1 MDATEQTPAGGEGE
15 GTAPA
20 PSSVVQE
27 PETNAGTLLTSAES
41 NEGKQQ
47 AEPQKGGEGEAGEAG
62 AEGQAEGEEG
72 AKKEEGE
79 GEKQGAP
86 EKYEDFKMPEGTELD
101 TEVGTAFQ
109 GVAKELNLSQEQAQG
124 LIDKVAPVM
133 QKRSIERIAA
143 ISNEWMERS
152 KSDKEFGGQNLTQSL
167 SDIARLRDTFARNAD
182 GQVDADIQ
190 EFLNSPMG
198 NHPGALRFLARIGKH
213 FGEAKYPGG
222 GSAEDGRYTAEQ
234 FYQDAMKGGK

>member
-1 MDATEQTPAGGEGE
+1 MEATEQTPTGGV

-20 PSSVVQE
+20 PAAQE
-27 PETNAGTLLTSAES
+27 SDTNAGTLLTSAES

-47 AEPQKGGEGEAGEAG
+47 AEPQEGGDGGAGEAG
-62 AEGQAEGEEG
+62 AEGQTEGEEG
-72 AKKEEGE
+72 AEKEEGE

-101 TEVGTAFQ
+101 AEVGAAFQ

-124 LIDKVAPVM
+124 FLDKMAPVL
-133 QKRSIERIAA
+133 QKRSADRIAA
-143 ISNEWMERS
+143 ISNEWMEQS
-152 KSDKEFGGQNLTQSL
+152 KADKEFGGQKLMQSL

-182 GQVDADIQ
+182 GSIDADIQ
-190 EFLNSPMG
+190 EFLSSPMG
-198 NHPGALRFLARIGKH
+198 NHPGALRLLSRIGRA

>member
-1 MDATEQTPAGGEGE
+1 MEATEQTPTGGE

-20 PSSVVQE
+20 PAAQE
-27 PETNAGTLLTSAES
+27 SDTNAGTLLTSAES

-47 AEPQKGGEGEAGEAG
+47 AEPQEGGDGGAGEAG
-62 AEGQAEGEEG
+62 AEGQTEGEEG
-72 AKKEEGE
+72 AEKEEGE

-86 EKYEDFKMPEGTELD
+86 EKYDDFKMPEGTELD
-101 TEVGTAFQ
+101 AEVGAAFQ

-124 LIDKVAPVM
+124 FLDKMAPVL
-133 QKRSIERIAA
+133 QKRSADRIAA
-143 ISNEWMERS
+143 ISNEWMEQS
-152 KSDKEFGGQNLTQSL
+152 KADKEFGGQKLMQSL

-182 GQVDADIQ
+182 GSIDADIQ
-190 EFLNSPMG
+190 EFLSSPMG
-198 NHPGALRFLARIGKH
+198 NHPGALRLLSRIGRA

-222 GSAEDGRYTAEQ
+222 GSAEDGRYTAER

>member
-1 MDATEQTPAGGEGE
+1 MEATEQTPVGGE

-20 PSSVVQE
+20 PAAQE
-27 PETNAGTLLTSAES
+27 SDTNAGTLLTAAES
-41 NEGKQQ
+41 TEGQQ
-47 AEPQKGGEGEAGEAG
+47 QTEPKDGEGGAGEAG
-62 AEGQAEGEEG
+62 ADGQAEGEEG
-72 AKKEEGE
+72 AEKEEGE

-101 TEVGTAFQ
+101 AEVGTAFQ
-109 GVAKELNLSQEQAQG
+109 GVAKELNLSQDQAQG
-124 LIDKVAPVM
+124 FLDKMAPVL
-133 QKRSIERIAA
+133 QKRSAERIAE
-143 ISNEWMERS
+143 ISNEWMEQS
-152 KSDKEFGGQNLTQSL
+152 KADKEFGGQKLTQSL

-182 GQVDADIQ
+182 GKVDADIQ
-190 EFLNSPMG
+190 EFLSSPMG
-198 NHPGALRFLARIGKH
+198 NHPGALRLLSRIGRA

>member
-1 MDATEQTPAGGEGE
+1 MEATEQTPTGGE

-20 PSSVVQE
+20 PAAQE
-27 PETNAGTLLTSAES
+27 SDTNAGTLLTSVES

-47 AEPQKGGEGEAGEAG
+47 AEPQAGGDGGAGEAG
-62 AEGQAEGEEG
+62 AEGQTEGEEG
-72 AKKEEGE
+72 AEKEEGE
-79 GEKQGAP
+79 GEKHGAP

-101 TEVGTAFQ
+101 AEVGAAFQ

-124 LIDKVAPVM
+124 FLDKMAPVL
-133 QKRSIERIAA
+133 QKRSADRIAA
-143 ISNEWMERS
+143 ISNEWMEQS
-152 KSDKEFGGQNLTQSL
+152 KADKEFGGQKLMQSL

-182 GQVDADIQ
+182 GSIDADIQ
-190 EFLNSPMG
+190 EFLSSPMG
-198 NHPGALRFLARIGKH
+198 NHPGALRLLSRIGRA

>member
-1 MDATEQTPAGGEGE
+1 MEATEQTPTGGE

-20 PSSVVQE
+20 PAAQE
-27 PETNAGTLLTSAES
+27 SDTNAGTLLTSAES

-47 AEPQKGGEGEAGEAG
+47 AEPQEGGDGGAGEAG
-62 AEGQAEGEEG
+62 AEGQTEGEEG
-72 AKKEEGE
+72 AEKEEGE

-86 EKYEDFKMPEGTELD
+86 EKHEDFKMPEGTELD
-101 TEVGTAFQ
+101 AEVGAAFQ

-124 LIDKVAPVM
+124 FLDKMAPVL
-133 QKRSIERIAA
+133 QKRSADRIAA
-143 ISNEWMERS
+143 ISNEWMEQS
-152 KSDKEFGGQNLTQSL
+152 KADKEFGGQKLMQSL

-182 GQVDADIQ
+182 GSIDADIQ
-190 EFLNSPMG
+190 EFLSSPMG
-198 NHPGALRFLARIGKH
+198 NHPGALRLLSRIGRA

>member
-1 MDATEQTPAGGEGE
+1 MEATEQTPTGGE

-20 PSSVVQE
+20 PAAQE
-27 PETNAGTLLTSAES
+27 SDTNAGTLLTSAES

-47 AEPQKGGEGEAGEAG
+47 AEPQEGGDGGAGEAG
-62 AEGQAEGEEG
+62 AEGQTEGEEG
-72 AKKEEGE
+72 AEKEEGE

-86 EKYEDFKMPEGTELD
+86 EKYEAEGTELD
-101 TEVGTAFQ
+101 AEVGAAFQ

-124 LIDKVAPVM
+124 FLDKMAPVL
-133 QKRSIERIAA
+133 QKRSADRIAA
-143 ISNEWMERS
+143 ISNEWMEQS
-152 KSDKEFGGQNLTQSL
+152 KADKEFGGQKLMQSL

-182 GQVDADIQ
+182 GSIDADIQ
-190 EFLNSPMG
+190 EFLSSPMG
-198 NHPGALRFLARIGKH
+198 NHPGALRLLSRIGRA

>member
-1 MDATEQTPAGGEGE
+1 MEATEQTPTGGE

-20 PSSVVQE
+20 PAAQE
-27 PETNAGTLLTSAES
+27 SDTNAGTLLTSAES

-47 AEPQKGGEGEAGEAG
+47 AEPQEGGDGGAGEAG
-62 AEGQAEGEEG
+62 AEGQTEGEEG
-72 AKKEEGE
+72 AEKEEGE

-101 TEVGTAFQ
+101 AEVGAAFQ

-124 LIDKVAPVM
+124 FLDKMAPVL
-133 QKRSIERIAA
+133 QKRSADRIAA
-143 ISNEWMERS
+143 ISNEWMEQS
-152 KSDKEFGGQNLTQSL
+152 KADKEFGGQKLMQSL

-182 GQVDADIQ
+182 GSIDADIQ
-190 EFLNSPMG
+190 EFLSSPMG
-198 NHPGALRFLARIGKH
+198 NHPGALRLLSRIGRA

-234 FYQDAMKGGK
+234 FYQGAMKGGK

>member
-1 MDATEQTPAGGEGE
+1 MEATEQTPTGGV

-20 PSSVVQE
+20 PAAQE
-27 PETNAGTLLTSAES
+27 SDTNAGTLLTSAES

-47 AEPQKGGEGEAGEAG
+47 AEPQEGGDGGAGEAG
-62 AEGQAEGEEG
+62 AEGQTEGEEG
-72 AKKEEGE
+72 AEKEEGE
-79 GEKQGAP
+79 GEKQGAT

-101 TEVGTAFQ
+101 AEVGAAFQ

-124 LIDKVAPVM
+124 FLDKMAPVL
-133 QKRSIERIAA
+133 QKRSADRIAA
-143 ISNEWMERS
+143 ISNEWMEQS
-152 KSDKEFGGQNLTQSL
+152 KADKEFGGQKLMQSL

-182 GQVDADIQ
+182 GSIDADIQ
-190 EFLNSPMG
+190 EFLSSPMG
-198 NHPGALRFLARIGKH
+198 NHPGALRLLSRIGRA

>member
-1 MDATEQTPAGGEGE
+1 MEATEQTPVGGE

-20 PSSVVQE
+20 PAAQE
-27 PETNAGTLLTSAES
+27 SDTNAGTLLTAAES
-41 NEGKQQ
+41 TEGQQ
-47 AEPQKGGEGEAGEAG
+47 RAEPQDGEGGAGEAG
-62 AEGQAEGEEG
+62 TDGQAEGEEG
-72 AKKEEGE
+72 AEKEEGE

-101 TEVGTAFQ
+101 SEVGTAFQ
-109 GVAKELNLSQEQAQG
+109 GVAKELNLSQDQAQG
-124 LIDKVAPVM
+124 FLDKMAPVL
-133 QKRSIERIAA
+133 QKRSAERIAE
-143 ISNEWMERS
+143 ISNEWMEQS
-152 KSDKEFGGQNLTQSL
+152 KADKEFGGQKLTQSL

-182 GQVDADIQ
+182 GKVDADIQ
-190 EFLNSPMG
+190 EFLSSPMG
-198 NHPGALRFLARIGKH
+198 NHPGALRLLSRIGRA

>member
-1 MDATEQTPAGGEGE
+1 MEATEQTPTGGE

-20 PSSVVQE
+20 PAAQE
-27 PETNAGTLLTSAES
+27 SDTNAGTLLTAAES
-41 NEGKQQ
+41 NEGQQQ
-47 AEPQKGGEGEAGEAG
+47 AEPQGGEGGAGEAG
-62 AEGQAEGEEG
+62 TDGQAEGEEG
-72 AKKEEGE
+72 AEKEEGE

-101 TEVGTAFQ
+101 AEVGTAFQ
-109 GVAKELNLSQEQAQG
+109 GVAKELNLSQDQAQG
-124 LIDKVAPVM
+124 FLDKMAPVL
-133 QKRSIERIAA
+133 QKRSAERIAE
-143 ISNEWMERS
+143 ISNEWMEQS
-152 KSDKEFGGQNLTQSL
+152 KADKEFGGQKLTQSL

-182 GQVDADIQ
+182 GKVDADIQ
-190 EFLNSPMG
+190 EFLSSPMG
-198 NHPGALRFLARIGKH
+198 NHPGALRLLSRIGRA

>member
-1 MDATEQTPAGGEGE
+1 MEATEQTPTGGE

-20 PSSVVQE
+20 PAAQE
-27 PETNAGTLLTSAES
+27 SDMNAGTLLTSAES

-47 AEPQKGGEGEAGEAG
+47 AEPQEGGDGGAGEAG
-62 AEGQAEGEEG
+62 AEGQTEGEEG
-72 AKKEEGE
+72 AEKEEGE

-101 TEVGTAFQ
+101 AEVGAAFQ

-124 LIDKVAPVM
+124 FLDKMAPVL
-133 QKRSIERIAA
+133 QKRSADRIAA
-143 ISNEWMERS
+143 ISNEWMEQS
-152 KSDKEFGGQNLTQSL
+152 KADKEFGGQKLMQSL

-182 GQVDADIQ
+182 GSIDADIQ
-190 EFLNSPMG
+190 EFLSSPMG
-198 NHPGALRFLARIGKH
+198 NHPGALRLLSRIGRA

>member
-1 MDATEQTPAGGEGE
+1 MEATEQTPTGGE

-20 PSSVVQE
+20 PAAQE
-27 PETNAGTLLTSAES
+27 SDTNAGTLLTSAES

-47 AEPQKGGEGEAGEAG
+47 AEPQAGGDGGAGEAG
-62 AEGQAEGEEG
+62 AEGQTEGEEG
-72 AKKEEGE
+72 AEKEEGE
-79 GEKQGAP
+79 GEKHGAP

-101 TEVGTAFQ
+101 AEVGAAFQ

-124 LIDKVAPVM
+124 FLDKMAPVL
-133 QKRSIERIAA
+133 QKRSADRIAA
-143 ISNEWMERS
+143 ISNEWMEQS
-152 KSDKEFGGQNLTQSL
+152 KADKEFGGQKLMQSL

-182 GQVDADIQ
+182 GSIDADIQ
-190 EFLNSPMG
+190 EFLSSPMG
-198 NHPGALRFLARIGKH
+198 NHPGALRLLSRIGRA

>member
-1 MDATEQTPAGGEGE
+1 MEATEQTPIGGE

-20 PSSVVQE
+20 PAAQE
-27 PETNAGTLLTSAES
+27 SDTNAGTLLTSAES

-47 AEPQKGGEGEAGEAG
+47 AEPQEGGDGGAGEAG
-62 AEGQAEGEEG
+62 AEGQTEGEEG
-72 AKKEEGE
+72 AEKEEGE
-79 GEKQGAP
+79 GEKRGAP

-101 TEVGTAFQ
+101 AEVGAAFQ

-124 LIDKVAPVM
+124 FLDKMAPVL
-133 QKRSIERIAA
+133 QKRSADRIAA
-143 ISNEWMERS
+143 ISNEWMEQS
-152 KSDKEFGGQNLTQSL
+152 KADKEFGGQKLMQSL

-182 GQVDADIQ
+182 GSIDADIQ
-190 EFLNSPMG
+190 EFLSSPMG
-198 NHPGALRFLARIGKH
+198 NHPGALRLLSRIGRA

>member
-1 MDATEQTPAGGEGE
+1 MEATEQTPTGGE

-20 PSSVVQE
+20 PAAQE
-27 PETNAGTLLTSAES
+27 SDTNAGTLLTSAES

-47 AEPQKGGEGEAGEAG
+47 AEPQEGGDGGAGEAG
-62 AEGQAEGEEG
+62 AEGQTEGEEG
-72 AKKEEGE
+72 AEKEEGE

-86 EKYEDFKMPEGTELD
+86 EKYDDFKMPEGTELD
-101 TEVGTAFQ
+101 AEVGAAFQ

-124 LIDKVAPVM
+124 FLDKMAPVL
-133 QKRSIERIAA
+133 QKRSADRIAA
-143 ISNEWMERS
+143 ISNEWMEQS
-152 KSDKEFGGQNLTQSL
+152 KADKEFGGQKLMQSL

-182 GQVDADIQ
+182 GSIDADIQ
-190 EFLNSPMG
+190 EFLSSPMG
-198 NHPGALRFLARIGKH
+198 NHPGALRLLSRIGRA

>member
-1 MDATEQTPAGGEGE
+1 MEATEQTPTGGE

-20 PSSVVQE
+20 PAAQE
-27 PETNAGTLLTSAES
+27 SDTNAGTLLTSAES

-47 AEPQKGGEGEAGEAG
+47 AEPQEGGDGGAGEAG
-62 AEGQAEGEEG
+62 AEGQTEGEEG
-72 AKKEEGE
+72 AEKEEGE

-101 TEVGTAFQ
+101 AEVDAAFQ

-124 LIDKVAPVM
+124 FLDKMAPVL
-133 QKRSIERIAA
+133 QKRSADRIAA
-143 ISNEWMERS
+143 ISNEWMEQS
-152 KSDKEFGGQNLTQSL
+152 KADKEFGGQKLMQSL

-182 GQVDADIQ
+182 GSIDADIQ
-190 EFLNSPMG
+190 EFLSSPMG
-198 NHPGALRFLARIGKH
+198 NHPGALRLLSRIGRA

>member
-1 MDATEQTPAGGEGE
+1 MEATEQTPTGGV

-20 PSSVVQE
+20 PAAQE
-27 PETNAGTLLTSAES
+27 SDTNAGTLLTSAES
-41 NEGKQQ
+41 NDGKQQ
-47 AEPQKGGEGEAGEAG
+47 AEPQEGATVRLAKPVLKV
-62 AEGQAEGEEG
+62 AEGEEG
-72 AKKEEGE
+72 AEKEEGE

-124 LIDKVAPVM
+124 FLDKMAPVL
-133 QKRSIERIAA
+133 QKRSAERIAE
-143 ISNEWMERS
+143 ISNEWMEQS
-152 KSDKEFGGQNLTQSL
+152 KADKEFGGQKLTQSL

-182 GQVDADIQ
+182 GKVDADIQ
-190 EFLNSPMG
+190 EFLSSPMG
-198 NHPGALRFLARIGKH
+198 NHPGALRLLSRIGRA

>member
-1 MDATEQTPAGGEGE
+1 MEATEQTPTGGV

-20 PSSVVQE
+20 PAAQE
-27 PETNAGTLLTSAES
+27 SDTNAGTLLTSAGS

-47 AEPQKGGEGEAGEAG
+47 AEPQEGGNGEAGEAG

-72 AKKEEGE
+72 AEKEEGE
-79 GEKQGAP
+79 GEKQGDP

-101 TEVGTAFQ
+101 AEVGAAFQ

-124 LIDKVAPVM
+124 FLDKMVPVL
-133 QKRSIERIAA
+133 QKRSAERIAE
-143 ISNEWMERS
+143 ISNEWMEQS
-152 KSDKEFGGQNLTQSL
+152 KADKEFGGQKLMQSL

-182 GQVDADIQ
+182 GSIDADIQ
-190 EFLNSPMG
+190 EFLSSPMG
-198 NHPGALRFLARIGKH
+198 NHPGALRLLSRIGRA

>member
-1 MDATEQTPAGGEGE
+1 MEATEQTPTGGE

-20 PSSVVQE
+20 PAAQE
-27 PETNAGTLLTSAES
+27 SDTNAGTLLTSAES

-47 AEPQKGGEGEAGEAG
+47 AEPQEGGNGEAGEAG

-72 AKKEEGE
+72 AEKEEGE

-101 TEVGTAFQ
+101 AEVGTAFQ
-109 GVAKELNLSQEQAQG
+109 GVAKELNLSQDQAQG
-124 LIDKVAPVM
+124 VLAKMAPVR
-133 QKRSIERIAA
+133 QKRSAERIAE
-143 ISNEWMERS
+143 ISNEWMEQS
-152 KSDKEFGGQNLTQSL
+152 KADKEFGGQKLTQSL

-182 GQVDADIQ
+182 GSIDADIQ
-190 EFLNSPMG
+190 EFLSSPMG
-198 NHPGALRFLARIGKH
+198 NHPGALRLLSRIGRA

>member
-1 MDATEQTPAGGEGE
+1 MEATEQIPVGGE

-20 PSSVVQE
+20 PAAQE
-27 PETNAGTLLTSAES
+27 SDTNAGTLLTAAES
-41 NEGKQQ
+41 NEEQQQ
-47 AEPQKGGEGEAGEAG
+47 AEPHGGEGGAGESG
-62 AEGQAEGEEG
+62 AEGQTEGEEG
-72 AKKEEGE
+72 AEKEEGE

-101 TEVGTAFQ
+101 AEVGSAFQ
-109 GVAKELNLSQEQAQG
+109 GVAKELNLSQDQAQG
-124 LIDKVAPVM
+124 FLDKMAPVL
-133 QKRSIERIAA
+133 QKRSAERIAE
-143 ISNEWMERS
+143 ISNEWMEQS
-152 KSDKEFGGQNLTQSL
+152 KADKEFGGQKLTQSL

-182 GQVDADIQ
+182 GKVDADIQ
-190 EFLNSPMG
+190 EFLSSPMG
-198 NHPGALRFLARIGKH
+198 NHPGALRLLSRIGRA

>member
-1 MDATEQTPAGGEGE
+1 MEATEQTPTGGE

-20 PSSVVQE
+20 PAAQE
-27 PETNAGTLLTSAES
+27 SDTNAGTLLTSAES

-47 AEPQKGGEGEAGEAG
+47 AEPQEGGDGGAGEAG
-62 AEGQAEGEEG
+62 AEGQTEGEEG
-72 AKKEEGE
+72 AEKEEGE

-101 TEVGTAFQ
+101 AEVGAAFQ

-124 LIDKVAPVM
+124 FLDKMAPVL
-133 QKRSIERIAA
+133 QKRSADRIAA
-143 ISNEWMERS
+143 ISNEWMEQS
-152 KSDKEFGGQNLTQSL
+152 KADKEFGGQKLMQSL

-182 GQVDADIQ
+182 GSIDADIQ
-190 EFLNSPMG
+190 EFLSSPMG
-198 NHPGALRFLARIGKH
+198 NHPGALRLLSRIGRA

-234 FYQDAMKGGK
+234 FYQDAMKGGR

>member
-1 MDATEQTPAGGEGE
+1 MEATEQTPTGGE

-20 PSSVVQE
+20 PAALESD
-27 PETNAGTLLTSAES
+27 TNAGTLLTSAES

-47 AEPQKGGEGEAGEAG
+47 AEPQEGGDGGAGEAG
-62 AEGQAEGEEG
+62 AEGQTEGEEG
-72 AKKEEGE
+72 AEKEEGE

-101 TEVGTAFQ
+101 AEVGAAFQ

-124 LIDKVAPVM
+124 FLDKMAPVL
-133 QKRSIERIAA
+133 QKRSADRIAA
-143 ISNEWMERS
+143 ISNEWMEQS
-152 KSDKEFGGQNLTQSL
+152 KADKEFGGQKLMQSL

-182 GQVDADIQ
+182 GSIDADIQ
-190 EFLNSPMG
+190 EFLSSPMG
-198 NHPGALRFLARIGKH
+198 NHPGALRLLSRIGRA

>member
-1 MDATEQTPAGGEGE
+1 MDATEQTPTGGEGE

-20 PSSVVQE
+20 PDPVAQE
-27 PETNAGTLLTSAES
+27 PETNAGTLLTTAES

-47 AEPQKGGEGEAGEAG
+47 TEPQEGGNGEAGEAG
-62 AEGQAEGEEG
+62 AGGQTEGEG
-72 AKKEEGE
+72 DAKKEEGE

-109 GVAKELNLSQEQAQG
+109 GVAKELNLSQEQAQC

-133 QKRSIERIAA
+133 QKRSAERIAA

>member
-1 MDATEQTPAGGEGE
+1 MEATEQTPTGGEG
-15 GTAPA
+15 TVPAPA
-20 PSSVVQE
+20 AQE
-27 PETNAGTLLTSAES
+27 SDTNAGTLLTSAES
-41 NEGKQQ
+41 TEGKQQ
-47 AEPQKGGEGEAGEAG
+47 AEPQGGEGGAGEAG
-62 AEGQAEGEEG
+62 ADGQADGEEG

-101 TEVGTAFQ
+101 SEVGSAFQ
-109 GVAKELNLSQEQAQG
+109 GVAKELNLSQDQAQG
-124 LIDKVAPVM
+124 FLDKMAPVL
-133 QKRSIERIAA
+133 QKRSAERIAE
-143 ISNEWMERS
+143 ISNEWMEQS
-152 KSDKEFGGQNLTQSL
+152 KTDKEFGGQKLMQSL

-182 GQVDADIQ
+182 GKIDADIQ
-190 EFLNSPMG
+190 EFLSSPMG
-198 NHPGALRFLARIGKH
+198 NHPGALRLLSRIGRA

>member
-1 MDATEQTPAGGEGE
+1 MEANDQTPVGGE

-20 PSSVVQE
+20 PAAQE
-27 PETNAGTLLTSAES
+27 SDTNAGTLLTAAES
-41 NEGKQQ
+41 TEGQQQ
-47 AEPQKGGEGEAGEAG
+47 AEPQDGDGGAGEAG
-62 AEGQAEGEEG
+62 TDGQAEGEEG
-72 AKKEEGE
+72 AEKEEGE

-101 TEVGTAFQ
+101 AEVGTAFQ
-109 GVAKELNLSQEQAQG
+109 GVAKELNLSQDQAQG
-124 LIDKVAPVM
+124 FLDKMAPVL
-133 QKRSIERIAA
+133 QKRSAERIAE
-143 ISNEWMERS
+143 ISNEWMEQS
-152 KSDKEFGGQNLTQSL
+152 KADKEFGGQKLTQSL

-182 GQVDADIQ
+182 GKVDADIQ
-190 EFLNSPMG
+190 EFLSSPMG
-198 NHPGALRFLARIGKH
+198 NHPGALRLLSRIGRA

>member
-1 MDATEQTPAGGEGE
+1 MEATEQTPTGGE

-20 PSSVVQE
+20 PAAQE
-27 PETNAGTLLTSAES
+27 SDTNAGTLLTSAES

-47 AEPQKGGEGEAGEAG
+47 AEPQEGGNGEAGEAG

-72 AKKEEGE
+72 AEKEEGE
-79 GEKQGAP
+79 GEKRGAP

-101 TEVGTAFQ
+101 AEVDAAFQ

-124 LIDKVAPVM
+124 FLDKMAPVL
-133 QKRSIERIAA
+133 QKRSADRIAA
-143 ISNEWMERS
+143 ISNEWMEQS
-152 KSDKEFGGQNLTQSL
+152 KADKEFGGQKLMQSL

-182 GQVDADIQ
+182 GSIDADIQ
-190 EFLNSPMG
+190 EFLSSPMG
-198 NHPGALRFLARIGKH
+198 NHPGALRLLSRIGRA

>member
-1 MDATEQTPAGGEGE
+1 MEATEQTPTGGE

-20 PSSVVQE
+20 PAAQE
-27 PETNAGTLLTSAES
+27 SDMNAGTLLTSAES

-47 AEPQKGGEGEAGEAG
+47 AEPQEGGNGEAGEAG

-72 AKKEEGE
+72 AEKEEGE

-101 TEVGTAFQ
+101 AEVGTAFQ
-109 GVAKELNLSQEQAQG
+109 GVAKELNLSQDQAQG
-124 LIDKVAPVM
+124 FLDKMAPVL
-133 QKRSIERIAA
+133 QKRSAERIAE
-143 ISNEWMERS
+143 ISSEWMEQS
-152 KSDKEFGGQNLTQSL
+152 KADKEFGGQKLTQSL

-182 GQVDADIQ
+182 GKIDEDIQ
-190 EFLNSPMG
+190 EFLSSPMG

>member
-1 MDATEQTPAGGEGE
+1 MEATEQTPTGGE

-20 PSSVVQE
+20 PAAQE
-27 PETNAGTLLTSAES
+27 SDTNAGTLLTSAES

-47 AEPQKGGEGEAGEAG
+47 AEPQEGGDGGAGEAG
-62 AEGQAEGEEG
+62 AEGQTEGEEG
-72 AKKEEGE
+72 AEKEEGE

-101 TEVGTAFQ
+101 AEVGAAFQ

-124 LIDKVAPVM
+124 FLDKMAPVL
-133 QKRSIERIAA
+133 QKRSADRIAA
-143 ISNEWMERS
+143 ISNEWMEQS
-152 KSDKEFGGQNLTQSL
+152 KADKEFGGQKLMQSL

-182 GQVDADIQ
+182 GSIDADIQ
-190 EFLNSPMG
+190 EFLSSPMG
-198 NHPGALRFLARIGKH
+198 NHPGALRLLSRIGRA

>member
-1 MDATEQTPAGGEGE
+1 MEATEQTPTGGE

-20 PSSVVQE
+20 PAAQE
-27 PETNAGTLLTSAES
+27 SDTNAGTLLTSAES

-47 AEPQKGGEGEAGEAG
+47 AEPQEGGDGGAGEAG

-72 AKKEEGE
+72 AEKEEGE

-101 TEVGTAFQ
+101 AEVGAAFQ

-124 LIDKVAPVM
+124 FLDKMAPVL
-133 QKRSIERIAA
+133 QKRSADRIAA
-143 ISNEWMERS
+143 ISNEWMEQS
-152 KSDKEFGGQNLTQSL
+152 KADKEFGGQKLMQSL

-182 GQVDADIQ
+182 GSIDADIQ
-190 EFLNSPMG
+190 EFLSSPMG
-198 NHPGALRFLARIGKH
+198 NHPGALRLLSRIGRA

>member
-1 MDATEQTPAGGEGE
+1 MEATEQTPTGGE

-20 PSSVVQE
+20 PAVQE
-27 PETNAGTLLTSAES
+27 SDTNAGTLLTSAES

-47 AEPQKGGEGEAGEAG
+47 AEPQEGGDGGAGEAG
-62 AEGQAEGEEG
+62 AEGQTEGEEG
-72 AKKEEGE
+72 AEKEEGE

-101 TEVGTAFQ
+101 AEVGAAFQ

-124 LIDKVAPVM
+124 FLDKMAPVL
-133 QKRSIERIAA
+133 QKRSADRIAA
-143 ISNEWMERS
+143 ISNEWMEQS
-152 KSDKEFGGQNLTQSL
+152 KADKEFGGQKLMQSL

-182 GQVDADIQ
+182 GSIDADIQ
-190 EFLNSPMG
+190 EFLSSPMG
-198 NHPGALRFLARIGKH
+198 NHPGALRLLSRIGRA